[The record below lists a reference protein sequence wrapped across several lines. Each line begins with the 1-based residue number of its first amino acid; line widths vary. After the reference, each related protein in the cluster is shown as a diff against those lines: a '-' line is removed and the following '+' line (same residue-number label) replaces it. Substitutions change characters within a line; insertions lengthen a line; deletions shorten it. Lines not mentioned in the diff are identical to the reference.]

1 MAEKQNIPEIR
12 FEGFTDPW
20 EQRKLGDITSS
31 YSGGTPQ
38 ANNPDYYNGSI
49 PFIRSAE
56 INADKT
62 ELYLTEKGLAESS
75 AALVDAGCI
84 LYALYGATSGEAGI
98 SRINGAIN
106 QAILA
111 IYPYAGFDSGFL
123 ASWLRREKDAIVA
136 TYLQGGQ
143 GNLSGAIV
151 KDFKVPVPG
160 LPEQKAIGDCLS
172 SLDNLITLHQRKCQ
186 YRSLYGYLSWEQRKL
201 GEVAHRVIRKN
212 ESNQSDL
219 PLTISAQHGLV
230 DQRDYFN
237 NQVASRD
244 MSGYYLLENG
254 EFAYN
259 KSTSSDSPW
268 GAIKRLTKYEKG
280 CLSTLYICFGL
291 DQGDPD
297 FLVTYYETNRWHGAV
312 QMIAAE
318 GARNHG
324 LLNIAPDDFLETAL
338 TLPCSTEEQKQ
349 IGCFFTQL
357 NSLITL
363 HQREPPHTMKEGKNV
378 DQHQ

>member
-1 MAEKQNIPEIR
+1 MSSD
-12 FEGFTDPW
+12 FEQAKSRVCQSEGAYVTMRPLVSSW

-160 LPEQKAIGDCLS
+160 LPEQKAIGDCLF
-172 SLDNLITLHQRKCQ
+172 SLDH
-186 YRSLYGYLSWEQRKL
+186 
-201 GEVAHRVIRKN
+201 
-212 ESNQSDL
+212 
-219 PLTISAQHGLV
+219 
-230 DQRDYFN
+230 
-237 NQVASRD
+237 
-244 MSGYYLLENG
+244 
-254 EFAYN
+254 
-259 KSTSSDSPW
+259 
-268 GAIKRLTKYEKG
+268 
-280 CLSTLYICFGL
+280 
-291 DQGDPD
+291 
-297 FLVTYYETNRWHGAV
+297 
-312 QMIAAE
+312 
-318 GARNHG
+318 
-324 LLNIAPDDFLETAL
+324 
-338 TLPCSTEEQKQ
+338 
-349 IGCFFTQL
+349 
-357 NSLITL
+357 LITL
-363 HQREPPHTMKEGKNV
+363 HQREPPHTMKEGKNANR
-378 DQHQ
+378 HQWRITFLRLLLAMD